1 MTRFRLQQFSVEQN
15 LAGMKV
21 CSDSLLFGAMI
32 PLAGAQR
39 ILDIGTGTGLLALM
53 QAQKALSN
61 SSPSTSIGSPSATYS
76 AVHSAVKITAIELT
90 TEAAIEAQKNF
101 YASPWAES
109 IELIQQDIQS
119 FSQQQKAK
127 NNAQSYD
134 LIICNPPF
142 FEDHSRTQTDNKLRS
157 IARHTD
163 TLSYAQLCDA
173 MSNLLA
179 INGNAYVLIPTAAIN
194 GFSNA
199 AHTLGLVVEE
209 ITHIAESIKHPA
221 KVSVLQ
227 LAHVSA
233 NKSVGMTININ
244 INMDEKITART
255 LYKFDENKVHTDE
268 VKNYLTPFLLRYEK

>member
-1 MTRFRLQQFSVEQN
+1 MSTFRLQQFTVEQN

-21 CSDSLLFGAMI
+21 CSDSLLFGAMV
-32 PLAGAQR
+32 PLTGAQS

-53 QAQKALSN
+53 QAQKAQAN
-61 SSPSTSIGSPSATYS
+61 
-76 AVHSAVKITAIELT
+76 AVSYPYTTAEITAIELT
-90 TEAAIEAQKNF
+90 TEAANEAQKNF
-101 YASPWAES
+101 AASPWAES

-142 FEDHSRTQTDNKLRS
+142 FEDHSRTQSNNRLRS

-179 INGNAYVLIPTAAIN
+179 INGNGYVLIPTAAIN

-199 AHTLGLVVEE
+199 VYASDLVVEA

-227 LAHVSA
+227 LTHMGA
-233 NKSVGMTININ
+233 NKSVGMTID
-244 INMDEKITART
+244 INMDKKISTRT
-255 LYKFDENKVHTDE
+255 LYKFDENQVHTDE
-268 VKNYLTPFLLRYEK
+268 VKNYLAPFLLRYEK

>member
-1 MTRFRLQQFSVEQN
+1 MSRFRLQQFSVEQN

-61 SSPSTSIGSPSATYS
+61 PSSTS
-76 AVHSAVKITAIELT
+76 SAVKITAIELT
-90 TEAAIEAQKNF
+90 AEAAIEAGGNF
-101 YASPWAES
+101 KTSPWAES

-119 FSQQQKAK
+119 FSQQQKAQNK
-127 NNAQSYD
+127 AQSYD

-142 FEDHSRTQTDNKLRS
+142 FEDHSRTQMDNKLRS

-163 TLSYAQLCDA
+163 TLSYAQLSDA

-179 INGNAYVLIPTAAIN
+179 INGKAYVLIPTAAIKV
-194 GFSNA
+194 FSSA
-199 AHTLGLVVEE
+199 ALTSKLVVGE
-209 ITHIAESIKHPA
+209 IIHISESIKHPA

-227 LAHVSA
+227 LTHISA
-233 NKSVGMTININ
+233 GMTITL
-244 INMDEKITART
+244 DTKVTART
-255 LYKFDENKVHTDE
+255 LYKFDENKNHTNE
-268 VKNYLTPFLLRYEK
+268 VKDYLTPFLLRYAK